1 MADETETILQEAQA
15 KLDEINA
22 NPEAASDE
30 SNEPEVDFTPTEQVA
45 PEATPAP
52 EATAPEPVVEAPEV
66 EDFYP
71 RADLESLLEG
81 VDDPKARE
89 AISTAY
95 KSFQRGFTQKAQQV
109 AGLQRA
115 FEGIDPA
122 QAREAFDFVQNLTS
136 DRAFAAQ
143 VHAELAQALEQAGAS
158 PAQAEAEATRQVE
171 SAQAGA
177 VEDWGI
183 DPENPL
189 VKEVNELKQWK
200 VEQSAR
206 EVERE
211 LKLARDAQIRD
222 IERMDAEVRRQHP
235 HYSEEDMGT
244 IYRFAASMGGDLF
257 AAQEAYDAE
266 RDRLVTA
273 YVAQK
278 AAAPK
283 TPAAPT
289 GAPHSEEPVTINTVK
304 EAHAAAPEVLARILA
319 AQGE

>member
-1 MADETETILQEAQA
+1 MADDETQTILEEAQA

-22 NPEAASDE
+22 NPEAQDDDSG
-30 SNEPEVDFTPTEQVA
+30 EPELEFAAEQVA
-45 PEATPAP
+45 ETPPAP
-52 EATAPEPVVEAPEV
+52 EATAPEPEVEAPEV
-66 EDFYP
+66 EDFIP

-81 VDDPKARE
+81 IDDPKARE
-89 AISTAY
+89 SVITAY
-95 KSFQRGFTQKAQQV
+95 KSFQRGFTEKSQKLS
-109 AGLQRA
+109 GLSRA

-122 QAREAFDFVQNLTS
+122 QAREAFDFVQNLTT
-136 DRAFAAQ
+136 DRNFAAQ
-143 VHAELAQALEQAGAS
+143 VHSELAQALEQAGAS
-158 PAQAEAEATRQVE
+158 PAQAEAEATRQV
-171 SAQAGA
+171 SAAQAGEL
-177 VEDWGI
+177 EDWGV

-189 VKEVNELKQWK
+189 VREVQELKQWK

-206 EVERE
+206 EVERD
-211 LKLARDAQIRD
+211 LKIARDAQIRD

-235 HYSEEDMGT
+235 QYDEGDMGT

-257 AAQEAYDAE
+257 AAQEAYEAE

-278 AAAPK
+278 AAAPRN
-283 TPAAPT
+283 TSAPGGAA
-289 GAPHSEEPVTINTVK
+289 HSEEPVTINTVK

>member
-1 MADETETILQEAQA
+1 MPDDEQSILQEAQA

-22 NPEAASDE
+22 NPEAAADE
-30 SNEPEVDFTPTEQVA
+30 SNEPELEFAAEQVA

-52 EATAPEPVVEAPEV
+52 EATAQEPVVEEPEV
-66 EDFYP
+66 EDFVP

-81 VDDPKARE
+81 VEDEKARE
-89 AISTAY
+89 SIITAY
-95 KSFQRGFTQKAQQV
+95 KSFQRGFTEKSQKI

-115 FEGIDPA
+115 FEGIDPN

-143 VHAELAQALEQAGAS
+143 VHAELAQALEAAGAS

-171 SAQAGA
+171 SVQAGA

-183 DPENPL
+183 DPDNPL
-189 VKEVNELKQWK
+189 VKEVQELKQWK

-206 EVERE
+206 EVERD
-211 LKLARDAQIRD
+211 LKIARDAQIRD

-235 HYSEEDMGT
+235 GYDEGDMGT

-257 AAQEAYDAE
+257 AAQEAYEAE
-266 RDRLVTA
+266 KDRLVTA

-283 TPAAPT
+283 AQAAPS
-289 GAPHSEEPVTINTVK
+289 AAAHSEEPMTINTVK
-304 EAHAAAPEVLARILA
+304 EAHEAAPEVLKRILA
-319 AQGE
+319 TQGE